1 MSDEEEIEGEGFVF
15 KDSRSS
21 QLSEDEALDQD
32 SQAEANKTDPAK
44 EQAASKPFKIDFST
58 FIMSLT
64 SSAFYHLGDIADP
77 ETGKTE
83 TNLPAVQQMVSGPAI
98 FMMVF
103 SIITLVVILFGLI
116 ASAIQGGAGIFG
128 DLPPEARA
136 RLAFEGVGNIIQL
149 TLALVSNT
157 AILIGAIKMK
167 NLRSYPWAMAAS
179 ILSILSGCG
188 CCCPIGPAG
197 GIWAIVVLTKPGVKA
212 AFDQTKSMA

>member
-44 EQAASKPFKIDFST
+44 EQASSKPFKIDFST

-83 TNLPAVQQMVSGPAI
+83 TNLPAVQQTIDM
-98 FMMVF
+98 
-103 SIITLVVILFGLI
+103 LI
-116 ASAIQGGAGIFG
+116 MLKEKTQGN
-128 DLPPEARA
+128 LNEE
-136 RLAFEGVGNIIQL
+136 EGKLLEQL
-149 TLALVSNT
+149 IYELQ
-157 AILIGAIKMK
+157 MK
-167 NLRSYPWAMAAS
+167 FVAK
-179 ILSILSGCG
+179 
-188 CCCPIGPAG
+188 
-197 GIWAIVVLTKPGVKA
+197 TKK
-212 AFDQTKSMA
+212 